1 MVAKETTELDTLPEV
16 ITVGELAKL
25 LRIARGSAYRAVNAG
40 EVPGVIRVGMSL
52 RLHRETVLR
61 WMAQG
66 RVSQRVGEHR

>member
-40 EVPGVIRVGMSL
+40 EVPGVIRVGKSL
-52 RLHRETVLR
+52 RLHRDTVLR